1 MTRRRGFLAA
11 LGATALAP
19 ASIAAVAERGD
30 AAALIPP
37 PVSHALVMTGGG
49 ARGAYQAGLVAGL
62 AARAGIADGQVLAP
76 YGLVCGTSVGAI
88 NAWFVATGQ
97 YAALRKAWHTLAAA
111 DVIQLKS
118 KYTTLE
124 RPHAF
129 VAVRIRAA
137 LRLAAGVFKNETGVA
152 RSEPLMA
159 WLSKHIDPSL
169 PVLVPMVWAVT
180 NLTTQS
186 PEYFYRLPPSLQA
199 TQSAELRRVFQLT
212 LGPSAVIREA
222 TDSILLETL
231 LASAAI
237 PVVFDPV
244 PLAMA
249 DGNKGFYVDG
259 GVASNA
265 SVLIARIFAK
275 NIDVVLVDPPS
286 QRESYANVFEIV
298 MGAYQTMQRQIL
310 ETEMRDVYFESL
322 DKRARNVLAPGTQA
336 DLQSDSSE
344 LRVFFRDLPVVNL
357 AYMRPQQQLP
367 ADVAAFDRQDELD
380 ATFAIG
386 EADGA
391 RGFTPYEWN
400 TFRL

>member
-1 MTRRRGFLAA
+1 MTRRRGFLAT

-19 ASIAAVAERGD
+19 GSMAAVA
-30 AAALIPP
+30 AAAGAAPPIPA
-37 PVSHALVMTGGG
+37 PVSHGLVMTGGG
-49 ARGAYQAGLVAGL
+49 ARGAYQGGLVAGI
-62 AARAGIADGQVLAP
+62 AARAGIADGQVLTP
-76 YGLVCGTSVGAI
+76 YGLVCGTSVGAL

-97 YAALRKAWHTLAAA
+97 YTALREAWHTIAAA
-111 DVIQLKS
+111 NVIQLKS
-118 KYTTLE
+118 KYVTLE
-124 RPHAF
+124 KPHAF

-137 LRLAAGVFKNETGVA
+137 LRLAAGVFEHETGVA
-152 RSEPLMA
+152 RSEPLLAWMA
-159 WLSKHIDPSL
+159 KHIDPSR
-169 PVLVPMVWAVT
+169 PVLMPMVFAVT

-186 PEYFYRLPPSLQA
+186 PEYFYLLPPSVKDA
-199 TQSAELRRVFQLT
+199 QSAELRRVFRLT

-222 TDSILLETL
+222 TASILLQAL
-231 LASAAI
+231 LASAAV

-249 DGNKGFYVDG
+249 DGSKGLYVDG

-286 QRESYANVFEIV
+286 QREVYANVFDIV

-322 DKRARNVLAPGTQA
+322 GKRARNSLAASAQVE
-336 DLQSDSSE
+336 LQGGSSE
-344 LRVFFRDLPVVNL
+344 LQVFFRDLPVVNL

-367 ADVAAFDRQDELD
+367 ADISAFDRQDKLD
-380 ATFAIG
+380 ESFAIG
-386 EADGA
+386 EADAA
-391 RGFTPYEWN
+391 RGFTTYEWN